1 MTFEQWLFNKKD
13 QLALLEQWR
22 TCAQFGMTTKA
33 FCQKLVDNGSP
44 SSKKIGQ
51 AGLDAPGLG
60 LRFTDVLQG
69 WLSPVAVSTLVI
81 AEKNG
86 QLTQGI
92 DIAIQELKGGQGV
105 MGELLKIT
113 FFPMF
118 TFIGVGLLGVY
129 VSGEIIVTA
138 NLQGSMAELWR
149 AAVVGPGTMIL
160 AIFIAILV
168 AAGVSMPL
176 WTGASR
182 QWVEDLWLFSH
193 YRIAAAGNLLGTL
206 ANLSSAGMNL
216 SQAIEETLPH
226 STRYLKSHL
235 TEMKKRLSTQS
246 NPGKA
251 LDTGLLLKDAQINLD
266 MMGDI
271 APLTKLLEQS
281 SQQHHAHI
289 ERSLSR
295 MQMFLPNIILV
306 LAILL
311 LASLVGTAIAS
322 LLSTLKF

>member
-1 MTFEQWLFNKKD
+1 MAYLRAIRHDHQG
-13 QLALLEQWR
+13 LLS
-22 TCAQFGMTTKA
+22 KA
-33 FCQKLVDNGSP
+33 RGEWFTLS
-44 SSKKIGQ
+44 GQ
-51 AGLDAPGLG
+51 AGLDAPGIG

-92 DIAIQELKGGQGV
+92 DIAIQALKGGQGV
-105 MGELLKIT
+105 MEPLLKIT
-113 FFPMF
+113 LFPLLL
-118 TFIGVGLLGVY
+118 LLGIGIFGVY
-129 VSGEIIVTA
+129 ISGEIIITA
-138 NLQGSMAELWR
+138 NLEGTMADTWR
-149 AAVVGPGTMIL
+149 AFVMGPGATGFVS
-160 AIFIAILV
+160 FISILV
-168 AAGVSMPL
+168 VASVSMPL
-176 WTGASR
+176 WTGNSR
-182 QWVEDLWLFSH
+182 QWVDNLWLFSH

-206 ANLSSAGMNL
+206 ANLSRAGMNL
-216 SQAIEETLPH
+216 SQAIEETEPH
-226 STRYLKSHL
+226 STLYLKAHL
-235 TEMKKRLSTQS
+235 AVMKRRLATES

-271 APLTKLLEQS
+271 APLTQLLEQS
-281 SQQHHAHI
+281 GRQHHAHI

-295 MQMFLPNIILV
+295 MQMFLPKIILV

-322 LLSTLKF
+322 LFSTLKL